1 MALQLQVSARDP
13 GCWCGDMDMVA
24 CTALSSRALRLTSVT
39 GWQLGR
45 PGAGPGWGW
54 AGGEAS
60 SGMARGPAATFP
72 AAGVAAGL
80 WAGPTYERAVLCLC
94 VVVYWIGGGD
104 NVS

>member
-45 PGAGPGWGW
+45 PGAGPGVGVGGW
-54 AGGEAS
+54 RSFFRDGEGAGGDLS
-60 SGMARGPAATFP
+60 SRKRRRRPLGGPDVPARVSVCG
-72 AAGVAAGL
+72 
-80 WAGPTYERAVLCLC
+80 CLLGEE
-94 VVVYWIGGGD
+94 IML
-104 NVS
+104 S

>member
-45 PGAGPGWGW
+45 PGAGPGVGV
-54 AGGEAS
+54 
-60 SGMARGPAATFP
+60 
-72 AAGVAAGL
+72 GVAKLLPGWREGRRRPFQPQASNAGL
-80 WAGPTYERAVLCLC
+80 WWAGPTYERAVLCA
-94 VVVYWIGGGD
+94 VVYWIGGGD